1 MTELH
6 RLEGGHGVAVPLD
19 AGSAIEV
26 VNTFGSQVVDTWA
39 LGRSDPSEY
48 LSMAQT
54 RRMLWKLVP
63 ALGDELWS
71 NRRAPMLSVE
81 EDTSPGVH
89 DTLFDSCDEWVY
101 ASYGCPPGHRSCK
114 ANFREA
120 LAAAGL
126 ERDGVPAPFN
136 LFMNVPVRAE
146 LALSLEPPVS
156 RPGDL
161 VRLRALM
168 DVTVVLSAC
177 PMDVTPVNGPDL
189 AVRDVHWRVV
199 GPS

>member
-6 RLEGGHGVAVPLD
+6 RLEGGRGVAVPLA
-19 AGSAIEV
+19 AGSAIEI
-26 VNTFGSQVVDTWA
+26 VNTHGSQVVDTWA
-39 LGRSDPSEY
+39 MRRSDPSEH

-54 RRMLWKLVP
+54 RRMLWRLVP
-63 ALGDELWS
+63 AKGDDLWS
-71 NRRAPMLSVE
+71 NRRAPMLAFE

-89 DTLFDSCDEWVY
+89 DTLFDACDEWVY
-101 ASYGCPPGHRSCK
+101 ASYGCAPGHRSCK

-126 ERDGVPAPFN
+126 ARDGVPAPFN
-136 LFMNVPVRAE
+136 LFMNVAVRDNAV
-146 LALSLEPPVS
+146 LSLEGPVS

-168 DVTVVLSAC
+168 DVIVVLSAC

-189 AVRDVHWRVV
+189 AVRDVQWRVTV
-199 GPS
+199 G